1 MSSPFKR
8 VAAITEAASSSC
20 LLLPVENRDFLVV
33 VATQGLDTIV
43 SLRILIGDVMSI
55 NGVLSASGES
65 AKAKI

>member
-1 MSSPFKR
+1 
-8 VAAITEAASSSC
+8 
-20 LLLPVENRDFLVV
+20 LLPVENRDFLVV